1 MDKPK
6 KGHTINIKLSGQD
19 KTFREEPQK
28 KEPEVSS
35 EPFTKVIKINTERLE
50 PEEQNEPETRVI
62 KINRDLGESDGFLE
76 TAAAQEPVDESFDWI
91 IPESSENDIE
101 EFNVASHPKTIKS
114 GSKKLT
120 SFSSN
125 FKKNDRQPVGSIVIS
140 AIFAILIGL
149 TIGGIMLKLV
159 IMDPSEKAATEPP
172 KAVEANGSDNKAAA
186 GKTTSLTIN
195 QLTTFVIQGGYY
207 TSKAGAKEVSEQLVS
222 KGIPSQVIEIT
233 GKHFIF
239 LGVADS
245 IEQAKTLAGQN
256 KENGV
261 DGAFAKPLLL
271 EEKKFSEITP
281 KEKSFLEA
289 VPGIY
294 QTLSAAAANALAS
307 KEISE
312 ESSKALATL
321 EEELKG
327 STIKSEKVKS
337 LQAELANA
345 EAKLKAFQKSKDTK
359 SLTEA
364 QQHLLNFLSFY
375 FSV

>member
-6 KGHTINIKLSGQD
+6 KGHTIKIKLNVED
-19 KTFREEPQK
+19 KIIREEPQT
-28 KEPEVSS
+28 KESEVSS
-35 EPFTKVIKINTERLE
+35 KPFTKVIKINPER
-50 PEEQNEPETRVI
+50 PESEEHNEPETRVI
-62 KINRDLGESDGFLE
+62 KINRDHAESDGFLE

-101 EFNVASHPKTIKS
+101 EFTVVNGKKTIKS

-120 SFSSN
+120 SFSAN
-125 FKKNDRQPVGSIVIS
+125 FKRKDRQPVGSIVIS

-159 IMDPSEKAATEPP
+159 IMEPSEKAATEPET
-172 KAVEANGSDNKAAA
+172 VEANGNENKAAA

-195 QLTTFVIQGGYY
+195 QLTTFVIQGGAY
-207 TSKAGAKEVSEQLVS
+207 TSKEGAKDFSNGLVS

-233 GKHFIF
+233 GKHYIF

-261 DGAFAKPLLL
+261 EGAFAKPLLL
-271 EEKKFSEITP
+271 EEKKFSEITA

-294 QTLSAAAANALAS
+294 QKLSATAANALVS

-321 EEELKG
+321 ETELNG
-327 STIKSEKVKS
+327 STIKNEKVKT

>member
-6 KGHTINIKLSGQD
+6 KGHTIKIKLNVED
-19 KTFREEPQK
+19 KIIQK
-28 KEPEVSS
+28 ELQKSEPEAIS
-35 EPFTKVIKINTERLE
+35 EPFTKVIKINPER
-50 PEEQNEPETRVI
+50 PET
-62 KINRDLGESDGFLE
+62 DGFLE

-91 IPESSENDIE
+91 IPESAEKDIE
-101 EFNVASHPKTIKS
+101 EFNIGSAKKTKKS

-125 FKKNDRQPVGSIVIS
+125 FKKKDRQPVGSILIS

-149 TIGGIMLKLV
+149 TLGGIMLKL
-159 IMDPSEKAATEPP
+159 MGPSEKAATEPP
-172 KAVEANGSDNKAAA
+172 KSVEANGNDNKIAA

-207 TSKAGAKEVSEQLVS
+207 TSKEGAKDVSDGLVS

-233 GKHFIF
+233 GKQYIF

-245 IEQAKTLAGQN
+245 IEAAKTLASQN

-261 DGAFAKPLLL
+261 EGAFAKPLLL
-271 EEKKFSEITP
+271 DEKKFSDITE

-294 QTLSAAAANALAS
+294 QTLSAAAANALVS

-312 ESSKALATL
+312 ESIKALAPL
-321 EEELKG
+321 KEQLKG
-327 STIKSEKVKS
+327 STIKNEKVKT
-337 LQAELANA
+337 LQAELTNA
-345 EAKLKAFQKSKDTK
+345 DAKLKEFQKSKDIK
-359 SLTEA
+359 NLTEA

>member
-1 MDKPK
+1 VDKPK
-6 KGHTINIKLSGQD
+6 KGHTIKIKLNVED
-19 KTFREEPQK
+19 KIIQEEPQMS
-28 KEPEVSS
+28 EPEVSR
-35 EPFTKVIKINTERLE
+35 EPFTKVIKINPERLE
-50 PEEQNEPETRVI
+50 T
-62 KINRDLGESDGFLE
+62 DGFLE

-101 EFNVASHPKTIKS
+101 EFNVSSPKKTKKS

-125 FKKNDRQPVGSIVIS
+125 FKKKDRQPVGSILIS

-149 TIGGIMLKLV
+149 TIGGIMLKLF
-159 IMDPSEKAATEPP
+159 IMDPSEKAATEPET
-172 KAVEANGSDNKAAA
+172 VEANGNDNKAAA
-186 GKTTSLTIN
+186 SKTTSLTIN

-207 TSKAGAKEVSEQLVS
+207 TSKDGAKEVSNGLVS

-233 GKHFIF
+233 GKHYIF

-245 IEQAKTLAGQN
+245 IEAAKTLAGQN

-261 DGAFAKPLLL
+261 EGAFAKPLLL
-271 EEKKFSEITP
+271 EEKKFSDITQ

-294 QTLSAAAANALAS
+294 QTLSAAAANAIVS

-312 ESSKALATL
+312 ESSKSLAPI
-321 EEELKG
+321 EEQLKV
-327 STIKSEKVKS
+327 STIKNEKVKT
-337 LQAELANA
+337 LQAELSNA
-345 EAKLKAFQKSKDTK
+345 DAKLKAFQKSKDIK